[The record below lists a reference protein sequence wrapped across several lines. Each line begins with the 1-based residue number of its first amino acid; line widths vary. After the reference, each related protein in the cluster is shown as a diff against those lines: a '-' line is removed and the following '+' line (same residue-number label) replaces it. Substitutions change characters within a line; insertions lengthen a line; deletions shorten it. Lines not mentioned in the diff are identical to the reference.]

1 LSADGVVVSRS
12 ALDNGNPGRMSVHG
26 APCLKG
32 KKEIPTMYYLWGM
45 HGYWWIFW
53 ILIWICFFSFMMPVR
68 RTTYRQM
75 QSPLQVLQR
84 RYAAGEITSEEYEER
99 RTKLLRDANMK

>member
-1 LSADGVVVSRS
+1 VAPIRS
-12 ALDNGNPGRMSVHG
+12 IPFPNQNWAFAQFRRLISQHNIQS
-26 APCLKG
+26 
-32 KKEIPTMYYLWGM
+32 KEIPTVYYVWGM

-68 RTTYRQM
+68 RTTYRQL

-99 RTKLLRDANMK
+99 RAKLLRDANMK